1 MTILRLPVFLTLVLI
16 ACATAPNAASA
27 GAQDQR
33 LDIYW
38 VDVEGGAATLIV
50 TPAGEAVLVDA
61 GNPGRR
67 DPQRIFDAA
76 VKVAGLRRIDYLVTT
91 HYHRDHF
98 GGAAALAGM
107 LPIHTV
113 YDNGEFEGGR
123 ERPDREYLSFPAE
136 RRRVIHPGD
145 EIPLKA
151 SSAPA
156 APKLSLKCLAARQ
169 TFIDAPDD
177 EPDNAA
183 ICSEFRPKDRDGSDN
198 ANSVALLLSFGQF
211 QFFDGGDLT
220 WNMEQKLVCPKN
232 LVGEVDVYQATHH
245 GLDASN
251 NPLVVRSLRPAVA
264 VINNGTTKGCQP
276 DTFQT
281 LKSAASIQAIYQLH
295 RNLRPDSQNNVSD
308 EYIANLEANCQGNF
322 IKLSVDP
329 SASRYTVS
337 IPARGHERTF
347 EVTR

>member
-1 MTILRLPVFLTLVLI
+1 MVIFRQPAIIVLVLI
-16 ACATAPNAASA
+16 SCALAPAASSA
-27 GAQDQR
+27 GAKDQR

-38 VDVEGGAATLIV
+38 IDVEGGAATLIV

-76 VKVAGLRRIDYLVTT
+76 VKAAGLRRIDYLVTT

-107 LPIHTV
+107 LPIQTV

-123 ERPDREYLSFPAE
+123 ERPDQEYLTFPAE
-136 RRRVIHPGD
+136 RRLVIHPGD
-145 EIPLKA
+145 RIPLKA
-151 SSAPA
+151 SAPT
-156 APKLSLKCLAARQ
+156 APKLELKCLAARQ
-169 TFIDAPDD
+169 TFIDAPGG
-177 EPDNAA
+177 EPENAA
-183 ICSEFRPKDRDGSDN
+183 ICSDFRPKDRDGSDN
-198 ANSVALLLSFGQF
+198 ANSVALLLNFGEF

-220 WNMEQKLVCPKN
+220 WNMEHKLVCPKN
-232 LVGEVDVYQATHH
+232 LVGQVDVYQATHH

-264 VINNGTTKGCQP
+264 MINNGTTKGCQP
-276 DTFQT
+276 DAFQT
-281 LKSAASIQAIYQLH
+281 LKHAPSMQAIYQLH
-295 RNLRPDSQNNVSD
+295 RNLRPDSQNNVAD
-308 EYIANLEANCQGNF
+308 EYIANLEANCEGNF

-329 SASRYTVS
+329 LASRYTVS
-337 IPARGHERTF
+337 IPARNHERTF

>member
-1 MTILRLPVFLTLVLI
+1 MAIRRQHIFFTLLLTS
-16 ACATAPNAASA
+16 CALAPAAASA
-27 GAQDQR
+27 GAKDQR
-33 LDIYW
+33 LDVYW
-38 VDVEGGAATLIV
+38 IDVEGGAATLIV
-50 TPAGEAVLVDA
+50 TPAGESVLVDA

-98 GGAAALAGM
+98 GGAATLASM

-123 ERPDREYLSFPAE
+123 ERPDREYLSFPAQ
-136 RRRVIHPGD
+136 RRLVIQPGD

-151 SSAPA
+151 AAPT

-169 TFIDAPDD
+169 TFIDSPDG
-177 EPDNAA
+177 EPDNGA
-183 ICSEFRPKDRDGSDN
+183 ICSDFRPKDRDGSDN
-198 ANSVALLLSFGQF
+198 ANSVALLLSFGEF

-220 WNMEQKLVCPKN
+220 WNMEHKLVCPKN

-281 LKSAASIQAIYQLH
+281 LKSAPSMQAIYQLH
-295 RNLRPDSQNNVSD
+295 RNLRPDSQNNVAD
-308 EYIANLEANCQGNF
+308 EYIANLEADCQGNL

-329 SASRYTVS
+329 AAERYTVS